1 MSFQKKQRINH
12 TDSRPKASKLV
23 MREERVLALKAEDSV
38 EARKALKKMN
48 DKVYRGARSNLK
60 EWYKPTGKG
69 LTCNA

>member
-23 MREERVLALKAEDSV
+23 MREERVLALKAENSV

-60 EWYKPTGKG
+60 EWYKPNGKG
-69 LTCNA
+69 VTCNA